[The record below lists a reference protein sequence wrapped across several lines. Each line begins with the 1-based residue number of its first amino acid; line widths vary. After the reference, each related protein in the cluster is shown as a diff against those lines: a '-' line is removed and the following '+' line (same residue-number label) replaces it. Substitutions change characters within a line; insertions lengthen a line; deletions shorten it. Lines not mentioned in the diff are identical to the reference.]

1 MFTIWSQSGRS
12 QAFSAMK
19 RKQKRIIFCPNQI
32 TVTVSVALTRRDGKA
47 VDTTIIYWPDR
58 CDITSL
64 ETMDTICI
72 PYSRWVCLTYL
83 IRNFWRSKIEVLLPH
98 RKLGRIM
105 NWFSCVCSTTSL
117 IDDGLDTLREEPRNV
132 DPEHFAAGA
141 RFYTFQ
147 YAIPLGIWLNRF
159 TLDRVADFDM
169 LADVSRVSISVARTQ
184 RLIIESPPL
193 DRVRSEIGLDEEG
206 STLVTHSNINK
217 RAFRNFSGCSVNGRD
232 VALERSLRDFSGDIV
247 VGESM
252 VAVYALMQERP
263 MYQITV
269 CLAKENIKNLAPL
282 VRLINSRKFAKLK
295 IC

>member
-1 MFTIWSQSGRS
+1 
-12 QAFSAMK
+12 MK
-19 RKQKRIIFCPNQI
+19 KKQKRIIFCPNQI
-32 TVTVSVALTRRDGKA
+32 TVTVSVALTRRDGNV

-64 ETMDTICI
+64 EKMGTICI
-72 PYSRWVCLTYL
+72 PYSRWVCLTYF
-83 IRNFWRSKIEVLLPH
+83 IRNFWCSNIEVVLPH

-117 IDDGLDTLREEPRNV
+117 IDDGLDTLREDPRNV

-141 RFYTFQ
+141 RFYTFK
-147 YAIPLGIWLNRF
+147 YEIPLGIWLNRF
-159 TLDRVADFDM
+159 TLERVADIDM
-169 LADVSRVSISVARTQ
+169 LADMPLASISVSQAQ

-193 DRVRSEIGLDEEG
+193 DRVRSEIGLDEDG
-206 STLVTHSNINK
+206 SILVTHSNINK
-217 RAFRNFSGCSVNGRD
+217 RTFRNFSGCSVNGRD
-232 VALERSLRDFSGDIV
+232 IALERSLRDFSGEIV

-252 VAVYALMQERP
+252 VAVFALMQDRP
-263 MYQITV
+263 MYQIII